1 MDRLFDGEAIR
12 SLVASGQ
19 AWLYADVLVW
29 ANLIQA
35 VAIAATWALA
45 WPVAKTLRRFFTA
58 SAEHHWVR
66 GKLAQ
71 FVHASQP
78 LALPLAWLVLT
89 WIAMLVAVGAGWP
102 HRVLDIAVS
111 LLSAWIVI
119 RYAAMLVSEPTWQR
133 LLAIAAWTVAA
144 LNILGLLGP
153 AVDMLNSLAITL
165 GGSRFSLLTVLKGML
180 ALALLLWG
188 AVSLSGLLER
198 RITAAH
204 MLTPSVQVLFS
215 KLLKVTLITL
225 AIVAAVGSV
234 GIDLTGFAVFTG
246 ALGVGIGFGLQKVVS
261 NLISGVILLLDRS
274 VKPGDVIAVGSTY
287 GWVNSMGAR
296 YVSLVTRDGVEY
308 LIPNEDLITQ
318 RVENWS
324 YTNDLVRLRCAFGV
338 SYQSDVRKAMALAVE
353 AAVAAPRVMN
363 APPPLCIMTGFGE
376 SSVDFELR
384 FWIRD
389 PQNGT
394 ANVKSEILLGI
405 WDRFHANGIEIPFPQ
420 RDLHIKAEPAAP
432 ASVTPVAPVSPAA
445 E

>member
-1 MDRLFDGEAIR
+1 MDRLIDGDAFR
-12 SLVASGQ
+12 SLLATGQ
-19 AWLYADVLVW
+19 AWLYTDVLVW

-35 VAIAATWALA
+35 GVILACWGLA
-45 WPVAKTLRRFFTA
+45 WPLARGLRRFFA
-58 SAEHHWVR
+58 VAAEHRWVR
-66 GKLAQ
+66 GLLAR
-71 FVHASQP
+71 FVQASTP
-78 LALPLAWLVLT
+78 LALPLAWLVLA
-89 WIAMLVAVGAGWP
+89 WLAVLVAAAAGWQ

-111 LLSAWIVI
+111 LLSAWVVI

-133 LLAIAAWTVAA
+133 LLAVVAWAIAA

-153 AVDMLNSLAITL
+153 TVDLLDAAAITL

-188 AVSLSGLLER
+188 AVSLSSLLEK

-296 YVSLVTRDGVEY
+296 YVSLVTRDGIEY

-324 YTNDLVRLRCAFGV
+324 YSNDLIRLHCTIGV
-338 SYQSDVRKAMALAVE
+338 AYKSDVRKAMALAVE
-353 AAVAAPRVMN
+353 AAAAVTRVMS
-363 APPPLCIMTGFGE
+363 APQPICLLIGFGD
-376 SSVDFELR
+376 SSVDLELR

-394 ANVKSEILLGI
+394 ANVRSEILLGV

-420 RDLHIKAEPAAP
+420 RDVHIMSAEGLRPAA
-432 ASVTPVAPVSPAA
+432 VG
-445 E
+445 

>member
-1 MDRLFDGEAIR
+1 MDRLIDGDAIR
-12 SLVASGQ
+12 SLLAAGQ
-19 AWLYADVLVW
+19 AWLFTDVLVW
-29 ANLIQA
+29 ANLVQA
-35 VAIAATWALA
+35 VAIAVAWGVA
-45 WPVAKTLRRFFTA
+45 WPAARALRRLFAA
-58 SAEHHWVR
+58 SAEHRWVV
-66 GKLAQ
+66 GWLAR
-71 FVHASQP
+71 FVQASQP

-89 WIAMLVAVGAGWP
+89 WLALVIAAAAGWP
-102 HRVLDIAVS
+102 HRVLGIAVS
-111 LLSAWIVI
+111 LLTAWIVI
-119 RYAAMLVSEPTWQR
+119 RYAAMLVSEPTLQR
-133 LLAIAAWTVAA
+133 FLAIVAWTVAA
-144 LNILGLLGP
+144 LNILGFLGP
-153 AVDMLNSLAITL
+153 TVDVLDSFAVTL

-180 ALALLLWG
+180 ALGLLLWG
-188 AVSLSGLLER
+188 AVALSSLLER

-215 KLLKVTLITL
+215 KLLKVTLVTL

-296 YVSLVTRDGVEY
+296 YVSLVTRDGIEY

-324 YTNDLVRLRCAFGV
+324 YTNDLIRLHCAFGV
-338 SYQSDVRKAMALAVE
+338 SYRSDVKRALALAVE
-353 AAVAAPRVMN
+353 AAVATPRVMN
-363 APPPLCIMTGFGE
+363 APQPVCLMTGFGDSAVE
-376 SSVDFELR
+376 MELR

-394 ANVKSEILLGI
+394 SNVRSEILLGL
-405 WDRFHANGIEIPFPQ
+405 WDRFHENGIEIPFPQ
-420 RDLHIKAEPAAP
+420 RDVHIVDAPGLRPAA
-432 ASVTPVAPVSPAA
+432 AA

>member
-1 MDRLFDGEAIR
+1 MDRLFDGEAI
-12 SLVASGQ
+12 SSLLVAAE

-29 ANLIQA
+29 TNLIQA
-35 VAIAATWALA
+35 VTVVATWGLA
-45 WPVAKTLRRFFTA
+45 WPAARALRRFFAAAAAHRWVHGRVA
-58 SAEHHWVR
+58 S
-66 GKLAQ
+66 
-71 FVHASQP
+71 FVHASTP
-78 LALPLAWLVLT
+78 LALPLAWLALT
-89 WIAMLVAVGAGWP
+89 WIAVLVAAAAGWP
-102 HRVLDIAVS
+102 HRVLEIAVS

-133 LLAIAAWTVAA
+133 LLAIAAWSVAA

-153 AVDMLNSLAITL
+153 TVDLLDSLAVTL

-188 AVSLSGLLER
+188 AVSLSSLLER

-296 YVSLVTRDGVEY
+296 YVSLVTRDGIEY

-324 YTNDLVRLRCAFGV
+324 YSNDLIRLHCAIGV
-338 SYQSDVRKAMALAVE
+338 SYKSDVKKAMALAVE
-353 AAVAAPRVMN
+353 AAAAAPRVMST
-363 APPPLCIMTGFGE
+363 PQPICLLVGFGD
-376 SSVDFELR
+376 SSVDIELR

-394 ANVKSEILLGI
+394 SNVRSDILLGV
-405 WDRFHANGIEIPFPQ
+405 WDRFHEHGIEIPFPQ
-420 RDLHIKAEPAAP
+420 RDLHLKSAEG
-432 ASVTPVAPVSPAA
+432 VRITAA

>member
-1 MDRLFDGEAIR
+1 MDGLFDSEAIR
-12 SLVASGQ
+12 SLLAAGQ
-19 AWLYADVLVW
+19 AWLFTDVLVW

-35 VAIAATWALA
+35 VAVLAAWGLA
-45 WPVAKTLRRFFTA
+45 WPAAKSLRRFFAA

-66 GKLAQ
+66 GKLAR
-71 FVHASQP
+71 FVQASTP

-89 WIAMLVAVGAGWP
+89 WLCLAVAAAAGWP
-102 HRVLDIAVS
+102 TRVLEIAVS

-153 AVDMLNSLAITL
+153 AVHVLDSLAITL

-274 VKPGDVIAVGSTY
+274 VKPGDVIAVGQTY

-296 YVSLVTRDGVEY
+296 YVSLVTRDGIEY

-324 YTNDLVRLRCAFGV
+324 YTNDLIRLRCAFGI
-338 SYQSDVRKAMALAVE
+338 SYGSDVRKAMALAVE
-353 AAVAAPRVMN
+353 AAVAAPRVMS
-363 APPPLCIMTGFGE
+363 APPPLCLMTGFGN
-376 SSVDFELR
+376 SSVNFELR

-394 ANVKSEILLGI
+394 ANVKSEILIGI

-420 RDLHIKAEPAAP
+420 RDLHIKDAAGLAAAVAP
-432 ASVTPVAPVSPAA
+432 APAA